1 MLRSLTDLPSELV
14 EGIVCHLELRDL
26 CNLRLTNHATEAASS
41 QDYFKSFFVTK
52 RVRLDRDTVTKFREI
67 TERSRFAICLRDL
80 SLAGLSTQQYDG
92 DSGFDVEDVLCNAF
106 QNLQRQS
113 ECIGLRSIEVG
124 IDNDTC
130 GTDHKVRFATGAS
143 AVRITLRALNR
154 SGLLVED
161 LNLLANTLLCSV
173 PCDAFDDLFGPAQH
187 PALWSQ
193 LRKLSLS
200 LAGHQKDDAYM
211 EAGNASIEAQSDSY
225 TTGETYTAGEPRSHA
240 LTEFF
245 ALCTNIEEFSLHWY
259 KRRENTQCDADLEE
273 LQWFDELSQTVVF
286 GSLRSLTL
294 RGLHVTQSALHKIL
308 MTPTLQS
315 VRLEYIH
322 IYKEPFRS
330 APDYMIT
337 PGSFRPLLDC
347 LVAPGRNLNHFYLD
361 DIFEGGSEMVYFLV
375 EGQPKFRTERM
386 GPGPSTVRRSGH
398 EVTTPLGYGYAGGR
412 APASPLLARYRIQR
426 KSEFGP
432 PSFFA

>member
-1 MLRSLTDLPSELV
+1 MLRTLSDLPSELV
-14 EGIVCHLELRDL
+14 EGMVCHLALRDL
-26 CNLRLTNHATEAASS
+26 CNLRLTNRATEAASS
-41 QDYFKSFFVTK
+41 QAYFKSFFVTK
-52 RVRLDRDTVTKFREI
+52 TVRLDRDAVAKFSNI
-67 TERSRFAICLRDL
+67 TENCRFAVCLQNL
-80 SLAGLSTQQYDG
+80 SLVGLPTQPVDV
-92 DSGFDVEDVLCNAF
+92 DSEFDVEDVLCNAF

-113 ECIGLRSIEVG
+113 EYNGVWSIRVG

-130 GTDHKVRFATGAS
+130 GTDHKVRFAAGAS
-143 AVRITLRALNR
+143 AVRITLRALDR

-161 LNLLANTLLCSV
+161 LNLLADTLLCSV
-173 PCDAFDDLFGPAQH
+173 PCDVFDDLFGPTQH
-187 PALWSQ
+187 PAPWSS

-200 LAGHQKDDAYM
+200 LAGHQKDDTYTD
-211 EAGNASIEAQSDSY
+211 AGNASTEAQSDSY
-225 TTGETYTAGEPRSHA
+225 TTGETYATGEPRSQA

-273 LQWFDELSQTVVF
+273 LQCLDEVFQTVSF
-286 GSLRSLTL
+286 GSLRRLTL

-308 MTPTLQS
+308 TTPALQS
-315 VRLEYIH
+315 VHLEYIH

-330 APDYMIT
+330 APDYIIT

-347 LVAPGRNLNHFYLD
+347 FIAPGRKLSHFYLD
-361 DIFEGGSEMVYFLV
+361 DIFEGASEMVYFLV

-386 GPGPSTVRRSGH
+386 GPGPSTVRRLGY
-398 EVTTPLGYGYAGGR
+398 EVSTPLGYGYAGGR
-412 APASPLLARYRIQR
+412 ALGSSQLARYRIQR